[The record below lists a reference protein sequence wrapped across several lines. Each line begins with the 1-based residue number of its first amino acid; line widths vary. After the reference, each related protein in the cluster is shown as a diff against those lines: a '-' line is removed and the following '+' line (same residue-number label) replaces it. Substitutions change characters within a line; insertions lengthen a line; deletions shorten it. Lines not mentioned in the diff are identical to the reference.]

1 MMMMNMRTLL
11 LVSAILSGT
20 TSAQDPVPTPPVG
33 LPAPA
38 GAEHWIQRLGNDSY
52 RVRLEAENKLRELGS
67 KAKDALEVAA
77 KDESDSEVQWRAKRL
92 LRQIEKAELQ
102 SRKGRG
108 SASEDASG
116 RDSGL
121 VERRRPQGRGQ
132 GPTIERDAPDR
143 RRGRDVGDLEVGGID
158 DMREQFDR
166 LFRRMEELHGLDV
179 PRHRFFDDTFFQ
191 DLREQMRG
199 GRIGLGPIGNGGSGS
214 AGSSK
219 SVQIGPD
226 GVRVEVTEIGED
238 GKPETK
244 VYDAPDM
251 ETFHKKHPGVLQESR
266 GGLGL
271 RMFDGKSG
279 DRSLRDM
286 IDEMRVDVGAPQRG
300 FEWQLLKPRVIP
312 FDRGFQPPRAEGT
325 IPASPVPATGRRLG
339 IRTRPIPEA
348 LRDYLEM
355 APGIG
360 LMVDSIQEDTLAE
373 ALRLRA
379 GDIVTEINGSK
390 IGSAEDVGKALGAI
404 KKGDDVEVGFVR
416 RGERRDAKTKKQ
428 HDAAMDTKPVRGVL
442 ESGKK
447 KPKRESIR

>member
-1 MMMMNMRTLL
+1 MMNMRTLL
-11 LVSAILSGT
+11 LVSAILTGT

-52 RVRLEAENKLRELGS
+52 RVRLEAENKLRELGG
-67 KAKDALEVAA
+67 KAKKALEAAA

-92 LRQIEKAELQ
+92 LRLLRQLEKAELQ
-102 SRKGRG
+102 SRKGKDPSR
-108 SASEDASG
+108 EE
-116 RDSGL
+116 SGL
-121 VERRRPQGRGQ
+121 VERRRPGGRGQ
-132 GPTIERDAPDR
+132 GPTIERDA
-143 RRGRDVGDLEVGGID
+143 RGRDVGGID

-166 LFRRMEELHGLDV
+166 LFRRMEEMHGLDV

-199 GRIGLGPIGNGGSGS
+199 GRMGFGPIGKGQIGKGPIGKGSV
-214 AGSSK
+214 GSSK

-226 GVRVEVTEIGED
+226 GVRVEVTETGED

-251 ETFHKKHPGVLQESR
+251 ETFRKKHPGVLQESR

-271 RMFDGKSG
+271 RMFGGGID
-279 DRSLRDM
+279 DIM
-286 IDEMRVDVGAPQRG
+286 DEMRVETGAPQRG

-312 FDRGFQPPRAEGT
+312 FDRGFQPERAEGMV
-325 IPASPVPATGRRLG
+325 PAAPAPATGRRLG
-339 IRTRPIPEA
+339 ILVKPIPQA

-373 ALRLRA
+373 ALRLRS
-379 GDIVTEINGSK
+379 GDIVTKINGSK
-390 IGSAEDVGKALGAI
+390 IGSAEDVGEALGAI
-404 KKGDDVEVGFVR
+404 KKGDDVEVEFLR
-416 RGERRDAKTKKQ
+416 RGERREAKTKKQ
-428 HDAAMDTKPVRGVL
+428 HDAVMDAKPVRGLL
-442 ESGKK
+442 EPGKK
-447 KPKRESIR
+447 KQKRESIR